1 VLDEMGA
8 EKLLGNG
15 DMLFLWPGTSTLL
28 RGQGTYLDDEE
39 IARVV
44 DFVSTTEP
52 DFVHELVNLQVED
65 KAEGTPSELKK
76 RDELYE
82 TAVDMVVREGRGSVS
97 LLQRAMG
104 IGYGRAARLI
114 DFMAEDG
121 IVGPYAGSQ
130 AREILISVEDW
141 ERMRASGGDEPV
153 IPTPAAAKKNR
164 KVTLRPPAKP
174 VPELDTELDFDSDE
188 NDGFDDE
195 GFDEFDDEV
204 AEKRG
209 ALARYSAS

>member
-1 VLDEMGA
+1 
-8 EKLLGNG
+8 LLGNG
-15 DMLFLWPGTSTLL
+15 DLLFLWPGTSTLL
-28 RGQGTYLDDEE
+28 RGQGTYLDDDE

-44 DFVSTTEP
+44 DFVSTSEP
-52 DFVHELVNLQVED
+52 NFVHELVNLKVED
-65 KAEGTPSELKK
+65 KTEGAPAGGLKK

-130 AREILISVEDW
+130 AREVLISVEDW
-141 ERMRASGGDEPV
+141 ERMQGADAEAETVPGP
-153 IPTPAAAKKNR
+153 IPSKKNR
-164 KVTLRPPAKP
+164 KLSLRPPTKP
-174 VPELDTELDFDSDE
+174 ADE
-188 NDGFDDE
+188 WEEDIDVEPDDDLAE
-195 GFDEFDDEV
+195 AEDEDADEEEDLHFV
-204 AEKRG
+204 SRRSG
-209 ALARYSAS
+209 